1 MKVDRP
7 NAKELTPEEAQE
19 LERLKQILETAI
31 ADGVIS
37 AAEREQIREVVL
49 GHNPGPDLLYEKLLL
64 LRRLVT
70 EKVNEGVLVAEGLR
84 LEE

>member
-37 AAEREQIREVVL
+37 AAEREQIRAAIL
-49 GHNPGPDLLYEKLLL
+49 GNSPGPDLLYEKLLL

-70 EKVNEGVLVAEGLR
+70 EKINEGILASESLGLD
-84 LEE
+84 